1 MLPTWLIMWSP
12 IIIGLLALY
21 FPMYLKLSTTLWL
34 GEEQAHGPIVLAVVL
49 FLAYE
54 KRDTIA
60 DVYGKSI
67 LNSKGSLVSY
77 IEPSIGLFMFITGLL
92 CFIIGHSQGIHI
104 LEIGSQIPVIAG
116 ILLMTLGVSALKAMW
131 FPLLFIIFR
140 LPLPGFF
147 LDAVTMPMKMAVSY
161 VVDNVLFWFDY
172 PISREGVILQIGQY
186 KLLVADACAG
196 MHTLV
201 SLEALGL
208 LYLQLVKHNSLFRN
222 LTLAS
227 LIIPISFTAN
237 VTRVIVLSLVTYYY
251 GDAVGQGFIHG
262 FAGLLL
268 FAVALMLTIGADALL
283 HYAENCWRVRR
294 SFKND

>member
-1 MLPTWLIMWSP
+1 M
-12 IIIGLLALY
+12 
-21 FPMYLKLSTTLWL
+21 
-34 GEEQAHGPIVLAVVL
+34 
-49 FLAYE
+49 
-54 KRDTIA
+54 
-60 DVYGKSI
+60 
-67 LNSKGSLVSY
+67 
-77 IEPSIGLFMFITGLL
+77 
-92 CFIIGHSQGIHI
+92 
-104 LEIGSQIPVIAG
+104 
-116 ILLMTLGVSALKAMW
+116 
-131 FPLLFIIFR
+131 
-140 LPLPGFF
+140 
-147 LDAVTMPMKMAVSY
+147 
-161 VVDNVLFWFDY
+161 
-172 PISREGVILQIGQY
+172 
-186 KLLVADACAG
+186 ADACAG

-237 VTRVIVLSLVTYYY
+237 VTRVIVLSLVTYYF

-268 FAVALMLTIGADALL
+268 FAVALMLTIGTDALL